1 MTADDDSKPIVVD
14 EATQKYA
21 QAEVTAPVMVSLGKK
36 KRKAVKRL
44 KRGKGR
50 LMKEVMD
57 VLEQVQDK
65 LGDQA
70 EGKILV
76 PVVIIYREKQRRF
89 RGWF

>member
-14 EATQKYA
+14 EGTQKYA

-50 LMKEVMD
+50 LMKEVVD

-65 LGDQA
+65 LGAQA

>member
-14 EATQKYA
+14 ESTQKYA